1 MASAS
6 YIGTG
11 PPDRDPTIT
20 DDGVTTAKIQDD
32 AVTTAKIDSGAVGT
46 TEIANNAVDGTKIA
60 LTGNVQGNVMYYSGT
75 DWVILAPGTSGEA
88 LKTSGAG
95 ANPSWGAVS
104 STGDFADGGDTA
116 TANRTLGNN
125 DNFAMGFETNAIN
138 WLNINTD
145 GIPEIT
151 GGLSANKDTAGV
163 GTTLSAGI
171 DASVTTIPITSST
184 GFPATGTVGV
194 GTEEITY
201 TGVAGNTLTG
211 ATRAANSTTAASH
224 LSAAAIGIVFSTPS
238 NYNALSAGPVGIA
251 VGSTITLGTDSTW
264 TVV

>member
-1 MASAS
+1 MANTS
-6 YIGTG
+6 YIGVG
-11 PPDRDPTIT
+11 PADRDPTVS
-20 DDGVTTAKIQDD
+20 DNSVTEGKIAND
-32 AVTTAKIDSGAVGT
+32 AVTNTKIAD
-46 TEIANNAVDGTKIA
+46 NAVDGAQIA
-60 LTGNVQGNVMYYSGT
+60 LTGNVQGAVMYYNGT
-75 DWVILAPGTSGEA
+75 DWVVLTPGTSGEA
-88 LKTSGAG
+88 LKTQGAG
-95 ANPSWGAVS
+95 QNVVWGAVS
-104 STGDFADGGDTA
+104 STGDFANGGDTA

-125 DNFAMGFETNAIN
+125 DNYAMGFETNAIN

-145 GIPEIT
+145 GIPQIT
-151 GGLSANKDTAGV
+151 GGLSANFDTAGV

-171 DASVTTIPITSST
+171 NNSVTTIPLTSST

-211 ATRAANSTTAASH
+211 ATRGANSTTAAAH
-224 LSAAAIGIVFSTPS
+224 LSGAAIGTVFSTPA
-238 NYNALSAGPVGIA
+238 NYNALSAGPIGVA